1 MINDLVRVCHQRQ
14 VPASS
19 NCVARSACNELSV
32 AMQSSADTNECHLT
46 RACIRHPLHLQSFFE
61 ILSNVGRDPKRIVVS
76 SFRIPTGIMMKEEA
90 LNEYMSRN
98 QNNFF
103 SRQEEANLSP
113 VQSLPHA
120 ARGLSSEARTECPCR
135 LAGSWKR
142 PLPSSFL
149 VPGLAGRSPCVPTGG
164 PCCLC
169 IS

>member
-1 MINDLVRVCHQRQ
+1 MSFDSCVHSPS
-14 VPASS
+14 PAF
-19 NCVARSACNELSV
+19 AEL
-32 AMQSSADTNECHLT
+32 L
-46 RACIRHPLHLQSFFE
+46 
-61 ILSNVGRDPKRIVVS
+61 RDPQQRRQGSKTTS
-76 SFRIPTGIMMKEEA
+76 SFLIPTGIMMKEEA

-113 VQSLPHA
+113 VQWLPHA

-142 PLPSSFL
+142 PLPSSYL

-169 IS
+169 IVIFLFSFSFLALRPSFSRKRKKKGPSGWSG